1 MLLVLS
7 ARVFT
12 LITLVGG
19 ATWRPAEQC
28 ESLLY
33 SELRRRSVV
42 PMPQRSA
49 WEPKNVAPFIRSSD
63 VFRSRCST
71 GGWANQF
78 LILGLGHGQTV
89 CGESLDGTVAT
100 ALRKIPNSQ
109 SE

>member
-33 SELRRRSVV
+33 FELRRRSVV

-49 WEPKNVAPFIRSSD
+49 WQPKNVAPFIRSSD
-63 VFRSRCST
+63 VFRSRC
-71 GGWANQF
+71 WANQF